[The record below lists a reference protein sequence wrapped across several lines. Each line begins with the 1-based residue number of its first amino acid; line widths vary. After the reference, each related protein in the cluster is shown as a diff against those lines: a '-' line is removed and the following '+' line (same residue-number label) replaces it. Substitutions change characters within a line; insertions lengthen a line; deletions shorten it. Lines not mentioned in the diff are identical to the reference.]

1 MIVPGRNLQRREES
15 SQSSSR
21 REGTG
26 SSAFAFS
33 TMVASGSSREESNGE
48 EVRRD
53 ASNVGSSSGV
63 RARAPVRGGVDNV
76 FYTSNQDDQKDEGD
90 EQEIGRGRLNSSMKS
105 ATKRTRGR
113 GDDDDY
119 DLDGDDYDRDDSDQS
134 DNRGRTASGGRNSR
148 GGSAKKGGGRNSRA
162 EKETEAA
169 MTKATARQVEE
180 DRRAE
185 KNSDF
190 KLSYGCII
198 EDCKDL
204 EDTKFYAERV
214 KGMCRLGV
222 AIPDVSLNQYH
233 IQI

>member
-63 RARAPVRGGVDNV
+63 RARAPVRGVDNV